1 MCKRNGRAVK
11 VALLAI
17 SLFLMVWFSI
27 PFAAL
32 RVRDSVVTVHIWSD
46 GFLRGQ
52 ASGVIVDNGIIL
64 TARHVVNDA
73 NEIQITTDNGK
84 RFMSTEFYEAANT
97 DLGLIIFDAD
107 GELSKSR
114 LSFCEAFVGQTV
126 FGIGSRYGLNNS
138 FFQGVIGKLS
148 RSIPTF
154 GSKQVIQL
162 DIAGNPGDSGC
173 GIFNRWGNVVGILV
187 GGGGNGITFI
197 VPAKVARLFLNQ
209 FYANKAM
216 KECE

>member
-1 MCKRNGRAVK
+1 LVSYPE
-11 VALLAI
+11 VFLL
-17 SLFLMVWFSI
+17 LEV
-27 PFAAL
+27 
-32 RVRDSVVTVHIWSD
+32 
-46 GFLRGQ
+46 
-52 ASGVIVDNGIIL
+52 
-64 TARHVVNDA
+64 
-73 NEIQITTDNGK
+73 
-84 RFMSTEFYEAANT
+84 
-97 DLGLIIFDAD
+97 
-107 GELSKSR
+107 
-114 LSFCEAFVGQTV
+114 
-126 FGIGSRYGLNNS
+126 
-138 FFQGVIGKLS
+138 
-148 RSIPTF
+148 F